1 MESSL
6 GFNSSDFERLDTST
20 FNVGIYLS
28 FSSFEMEHLV
38 DMCCDDLSLV
48 VDVLDTFCIQGR
60 QRLDSL
66 EHAIEQEDIS
76 TAVFDAMFIVGASK
90 NIGAKPLT
98 GAVDTVLDVVRAIVK
113 RECLSDNPHTLR
125 FPPCTDASER
135 ASWQCALVT
144 AARAVRG
151 CFDQLD
157 LDARRAIVRIL
168 HYLMA
173 YKDTGR
179 ASPDVQGTDAAVAQ
193 AALHAGREATFRRA
207 RHEPAIGKMHPA
219 HRRPSE
225 PALMTISPCVA
236 FRRLSLPALRINAV
250 T

>member
-6 GFNSSDFERLDTST
+6 GFDSSDFERLDTST

-38 DMCCDDLSLV
+38 DMCCDDLNLV

-66 EHAIEQEDIS
+66 ENAVEQEDIS
-76 TAVFDAMFIVGASK
+76 TAVFDAMFILGASK
-90 NIGAKPLT
+90 NIGAKPLA
-98 GAVDTVLDVVRAIVK
+98 GAVDTVLDVIRAIVK

-157 LDARRAIVRIL
+157 LDARRAIACHSR
-168 HYLMA
+168 YLVA
-173 YKDTGR
+173 CKGR
-179 ASPDVQGTDAAVAQ
+179 THPDVQSIDAVLPVLQVALQ
-193 AALHAGREATFRRA
+193 AGRDATFRRA
-207 RHEPAIGKMHPA
+207 RHAPAINTHPA

-225 PALMTISPCVA
+225 PALMTISPCPA
-236 FRRLSLPALRINAV
+236 LRRLSLPALRINSV